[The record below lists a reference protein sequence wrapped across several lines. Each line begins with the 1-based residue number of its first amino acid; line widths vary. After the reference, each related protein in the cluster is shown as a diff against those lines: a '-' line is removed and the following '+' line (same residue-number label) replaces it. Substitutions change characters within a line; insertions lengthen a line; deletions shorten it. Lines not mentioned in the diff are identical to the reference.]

1 MKYHL
6 FKTFSKTTETRYGF
20 LCECAFGNWG
30 FHAPTLDEAEAEGMK
45 AFKRYYEVGNYGIIH
60 KG

>member
-1 MKYHL
+1 MNYHL
-6 FKTFSKTTETRYGF
+6 FKTFSRTTETRYGF

-45 AFKRYYEVGNYGIIH
+45 AFKRYYEVGNYG
-60 KG
+60 